1 MLNEVKHLVLMVRS
15 FVNAEILRLL
25 LQNETKSGTRRRRRV
40 VDSPVQT
47 RRRMSYSERPDL
59 SGKIEA
65 CYSEVRTQCGRNFN
79 RHARFAPP
87 AGPQRQL
94 GVVALEPGAK
104 VTAATLIP
112 VRHRQGEWRCP
123 SAQPEL

>member
-1 MLNEVKHLVLMVRS
+1 MTIRTPPGWIGPIRS
-15 FVNAEILRLL
+15 W
-25 LQNETKSGTRRRRRV
+25 SRV
-40 VDSPVQT
+40 DPAGL
-47 RRRMSYSERPDL
+47 PD
-59 SGKIEA
+59 KMAA
-65 CYSEVRTQCGRNFN
+65 CYSEVRTQCGRNLN

-112 VRHRQGEWRCP
+112 VRHRQGEWRCL
-123 SAQPEL
+123 SAQSEL